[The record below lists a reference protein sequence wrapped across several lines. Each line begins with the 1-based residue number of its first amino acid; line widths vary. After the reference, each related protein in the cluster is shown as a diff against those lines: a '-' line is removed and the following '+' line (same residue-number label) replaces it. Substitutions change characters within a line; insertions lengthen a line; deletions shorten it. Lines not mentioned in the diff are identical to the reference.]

1 MAIFCNLLRKRSM
14 KGRKFWIDPE
24 FRLYTLFLRWK
35 TKFRIWIRSSAR
47 ACRCCFFLMFIF
59 LRTASKSSRR
69 AHKGAAEHTKAKQ
82 TNNHFEE
89 VWCVQPTKCKVWPT
103 NVESWLVNF
112 ALGRFIRLF
121 QSFII
126 LQAILLR
133 SLDFGRT
140 NGILGYWSGLVSPKS
155 GPSVHC
161 DNHNRLKYLCE
172 KWHFARARGRAPCST

>member
-35 TKFRIWIRSSAR
+35 TKFRIWIRSSAS
-47 ACRCCFFLMFIF
+47 ACRCWCLFFWEQLQ
-59 LRTASKSSRR
+59 R
-69 AHKGAAEHTKAKQ
+69 AAAEHTKAKQ

-140 NGILGYWSGLVSPKS
+140 NGTLGYWSGLVSPKS

-161 DNHNRLKYLCE
+161 DNHNRLKYFCE

>member
-47 ACRCCFFLMFIF
+47 ACRCCFFWCLFF
-59 LRTASKSSRR
+59 ENSFKEQPPSTQRRRR
-69 AHKGAAEHTKAKQ
+69 AHKGQ
-82 TNNHFEE
+82 TNKQSFEE

-140 NGILGYWSGLVSPKS
+140 NGTLGYWSGLVSPKS